1 VVLPVLTG
9 AAYLVAG
16 QRLLLRT
23 GQRVFDVGLTGMTT
37 PFGILLLA
45 T

>member
-9 AAYLVAG
+9 AIYLVAG
-16 QRLLLRT
+16 QRLFLPT
-23 GQRVFDVGLTGMTT
+23 GQRVFDGELTGMTT
-37 PFGILLLA
+37 PFGILLRA